1 MVPRDRSQPM
11 TKITIVIPCYNHGHF
26 LLEALAS
33 LKECD
38 QSLFT
43 VIIVNDGSTD
53 KDTLT
58 ILANLA
64 EQGFLIH
71 HQPNRGLANARN
83 QGISLATTP
92 YILPLDCDN
101 KIRPNYLT
109 RSVAILDDQPTIA
122 VVYSDVHYF
131 GEQDLVWSLPDFD
144 LVHLLVRNYI
154 DACAVFRKSS
164 WAAVGGYDENIPDRL
179 GYEDWDFWL
188 SIASQGGGF
197 YHLPE
202 VAFDYRVRSDS
213 MVQACKIPQ
222 NQSRLVEY
230 IATKHRRLYTEYLPQ
245 VLGQKELLLFNQ
257 INHLENQVKTL
268 KQEVDQLQKTIGW
281 MESSKF
287 WYLRQKWMAIKQ
299 TLKIGLIFLFVLQ
312 FN

>member
-1 MVPRDRSQPM
+1 M

-26 LLEALAS
+26 LLEALDS
-33 LKECD
+33 LKQCNQE
-38 QSLFT
+38 LYT

-53 KDTLT
+53 TDTLR
-58 ILANLA
+58 ILQNLK
-64 EQGFLIH
+64 EEGYFIYDQT
-71 HQPNRGLANARN
+71 NKGLANARN
-83 QGISLATTP
+83 QGINLAQTP
-92 YILPLDCDN
+92 FILPLDCDN

-109 RSVAILDDQPTIA
+109 KSIEILTTQPNVA

-131 GEQDLVWSLPDFD
+131 GEQDLVWALPDFD

-154 DACAVFRKSS
+154 DACAVYRKSV
-164 WAAVGGYDENIPDRL
+164 WQAVGGYDEHIPDRL

-188 SIASQGGGF
+188 SIAAQGGEF

-213 MVQACKIPQ
+213 MVQACKIPS
-222 NQSRLVEY
+222 NQSRLVKY
-230 IATKHRRLYTEYLPQ
+230 IATKHQNLYAKHLPQ
-245 VLGQKELLLFNQ
+245 VLAEKELLLFSQ
-257 INHLENQVKTL
+257 ITELQDQV
-268 KQEVDQLQKTIGW
+268 QQLQQRINW

-287 WYLRQKWMAIKQ
+287 WRLRQIWIGIKQ
-299 TLKIGLIFLFVLQ
+299 RIKLGIIFLFVLQ